1 MDLPTALGAGV
12 LATFVPLYVG
22 LFAPRVLTKGRSGQ
36 NTARLLAAASAG
48 IIFWFFLDV
57 MGDAAL
63 LDVNQGLNAQS
74 PGQVATHILLAILF
88 AAGLTL
94 LWSLE
99 RYSRPRVREQEESG
113 SSSSSIPSPTFAV
126 AMVAALGVGF
136 HALGEGVAIGS
147 ILPQSSSI
155 LDAIGGL
162 LPGVAYV
169 LHKFL
174 EGFVIGV
181 FAVLAGAAS
190 ERKIGLLGVI
200 AGIPTILGFVVGL
213 PSVLESSYFF
223 ALGGAGAM
231 YIEIKLVPVFARTR
245 LDYASIIFVLL
256 GFYSMYIAGLF
267 HG

>member
-1 MDLPTALGAGV
+1 M
-12 LATFVPLYVG
+12 ATFVPLYVG
-22 LFAPRVLTKGRSGQ
+22 LFAPRVLTMGRSGRR
-36 NTARLLAAASAG
+36 TTTVLAAASAG

-57 MGDAAL
+57 MGEAAL
-63 LDVNQGLNAQS
+63 LDVNQGFNAQS
-74 PGQVATHILLAILF
+74 SGQVATHILLATLF
-88 AAGLTL
+88 AVGLTIM
-94 LWSLE
+94 WSLE
-99 RYSRPRVREQEESG
+99 RYSRPKVRTQEESV
-113 SSSSSIPSPTFAV
+113 SSSVSVPNLTFAV

-136 HALGEGVAIGS
+136 HALGEGVVIGS
-147 ILPQSSSI
+147 ILPHSSSI

-174 EGFVIGV
+174 EGFVVGV
-181 FAVLAGAAS
+181 FAVLAGVAS

-200 AGIPTILGFVVGL
+200 AGIPTVLGFVVGL

-245 LDYASIIFVLL
+245 LDYASIVFVLL
-256 GFYSMYIAGLF
+256 GFYSMYVAGLF